1 MEEKLDFSLPE
12 KKDKSSIASK
22 LLIVLVVAL
31 LVLASV
37 NLFLIVSRQNKPAG
51 TSTSKLSAE
60 QTKELAN
67 KLAQRN
73 LNQQAAK
80 VWQDYLAV
88 NNLPD
93 AECAKVLFQIGA
105 QFEKANLY
113 ADAIEYYYRSEMAAK
128 LNELEPQINSHI
140 QDCLEK
146 LGKFS
151 ALRYE
156 LMDRTGFKQSEQAGS
171 KVVAEIGS
179 EKITEADL
187 DAIIENNIDNQLKPM
202 AMFMTPEQLNN
213 QKKEALEQFK
223 SSQAK
228 MQFLQRWIAEEI
240 LYRQALQEKLPDKDQ
255 VKVILGQVQRNVL
268 SQQLMNEQLA
278 AKIHITDTD
287 LQTYYTANKDK
298 YAEPTD
304 VNDPN
309 SPKRQKSFG
318 EVRQQVMMT
327 LLNKKRQDVQ
337 QDYLKEMMDKYNV
350 VIHTSALTDKEKTE
364 SDEKAGKPA
373 KQL

>member
-12 KKDKSSIASK
+12 KKNNKSIISK
-22 LLIVLVVAL
+22 VLVILVTAL
-31 LVLASV
+31 LVLVLV
-37 NLFLIVSRQNKPAG
+37 NLFLMVSRQKTPAG
-51 TSTSKLSAE
+51 ISSSTLSSE

-67 KLAQRN
+67 KLTQRN

-80 VWQDYLAV
+80 VWQDYLAGSQ
-88 NNLPD
+88 LPD
-93 AECAKVLFQIGA
+93 AERAKVLFQIGT

-128 LNELEPQINSHI
+128 LDELEAQINSHI
-140 QDCLEK
+140 QDCFEN

-179 EKITEADL
+179 EKITEADF
-187 DAIIENNIDNQLKPM
+187 DAIIENSIDNQLKPM
-202 AMFMTPEQLNN
+202 AMFMTPGQLNN

-223 SSQAK
+223 SPQAK
-228 MQFLQRWIAEEI
+228 MQFLQSWIAEEI
-240 LYRQALQEKLPDKDQ
+240 LYRQALQEHLTDKAD
-255 VKVILGQVQRNVL
+255 VKEFLSDIERNVL

-278 AKIHITDTD
+278 SKIHLTDTD
-287 LQTYYTANKDK
+287 LQTYYTANKD
-298 YAEPTD
+298 EFTESTD
-304 VNDPN
+304 ANDPN
-309 SPKRQKSFG
+309 SPKRQKSFD
-318 EVRQQVMMT
+318 EVRQQVMTT

-337 QDYLKEMMDKYNV
+337 QDYIKEMMDKYNV
-350 VIHTSALTDKEKTE
+350 VIHTSALTGKEENKK
-364 SDEKAGKPA
+364 DVKAVKPV
-373 KQL
+373 K

>member
-12 KKDKSSIASK
+12 KKNKNSTMSK
-22 LLIVLVVAL
+22 VLVILVAAL
-31 LVLASV
+31 LVLVSV
-37 NLFLIVSRQNKPAG
+37 NLFLMVSRQNSSAD
-51 TSTSKLSAE
+51 TTLSTLSAE

-80 VWQDYLAV
+80 VWQDYLAA
-88 NNLPD
+88 NNLAN
-93 AECAKVLFQIGA
+93 AERAKVLFQIGT
-105 QFEKANLY
+105 QFEKASLY

-128 LNELEPQINSHI
+128 LDELESQINTHI
-140 QDCLEK
+140 QDCFER

-156 LMDRTGFKQSEQAGS
+156 LIDRTGFKQSEQAGS

-187 DAIIENNIDNQLKPM
+187 DAIIESNIDNQLKPM
-202 AMFMTPEQLNN
+202 AMFMTTEQLNN

-223 SSQAK
+223 SPQAR
-228 MQFLQRWIAEEI
+228 MQFLQSWIAEEI
-240 LYRQALQEKLPDKDQ
+240 LYRQALQEGLPDKGE
-255 VKVILGQVQRNVL
+255 VKGILGQVERNVL

-278 AKIHITDTD
+278 SKIHITDTD

-304 VNDPN
+304 ANDPN
-309 SPKRQKSFG
+309 SPKRQKSFD

-337 QDYLKEMMDKYNV
+337 QDYIKEMMDKYNV
-350 VIHTSALTDKEKTE
+350 VIHTSALTGAGKNE
-364 SDEKAGKPA
+364 SEREASKPA
-373 KQL
+373 K

>member
-1 MEEKLDFSLPE
+1 
-12 KKDKSSIASK
+12 
-22 LLIVLVVAL
+22 
-31 LVLASV
+31 
-37 NLFLIVSRQNKPAG
+37 
-51 TSTSKLSAE
+51 
-60 QTKELAN
+60 
-67 KLAQRN
+67 
-73 LNQQAAK
+73 
-80 VWQDYLAV
+80 
-88 NNLPD
+88 
-93 AECAKVLFQIGA
+93 VLFQIGT
-105 QFEKANLY
+105 QLEKANLY

-128 LNELEPQINSHI
+128 LDELEPQINSHI
-140 QDCLEK
+140 QDCFEK

-156 LMDRTGFKQSEQAGS
+156 LMDRTAFRQSGQAGS

-223 SSQAK
+223 SPQAR
-228 MQFLQRWIAEEI
+228 MQFLQSWVAEEI
-240 LYRQALQEKLPDKDQ
+240 LYRQALQEQLPDKDE
-255 VKVILGQVQRNVL
+255 VKGILGQVERNVL

-278 AKIHITDTD
+278 SKIHITDTD

-304 VNDPN
+304 ANDPN
-309 SPKRQKSFG
+309 SPKRQKSFD

-337 QDYLKEMMDKYNV
+337 QDYIKEMMDKYNV
-350 VIHTSALTDKEKTE
+350 VIHTSALTGKEENKT
-364 SDEKAGKPA
+364 DAKPVKPA
-373 KQL
+373 K